1 MASNKNL
8 AKSKSSLKT
17 PEHGLYT
24 AEIRVTK
31 ACNLACAHCSVEAG
45 KRANN
50 ELSLE
55 EIKNVLE
62 ELSKMDARYTVFT
75 GGEPLMR
82 EDIFDIISY
91 ADKLSLTPYLDTN
104 ATLITAE
111 TAKKL
116 KKSGI
121 KMVQASLDGREKIHD
136 KIRGKGAFKKAV
148 EGIRACISQGL
159 PLNIN
164 FTVSAINLNELNQVI
179 KLAEK
184 LEADSLS
191 IERMISVGRGKNL
204 RGITRKEF
212 KEIINKIRAVNSKIK
227 ISISDPLAIIENEN
241 ALEAHKE
248 KLATSI
254 CGGCTA
260 GIAAI
265 TISYDGS
272 VYPCPKLPLEIG
284 NIRKKGIFDLW
295 LNNEIINTIR
305 YRELKGKCSECS
317 VKNLCGGCRAAA
329 FAWSKDY
336 LQEEPLCWR

>member
-1 MASNKNL
+1 MASSKST
-8 AKSKSSLKT
+8 AKSKSALKP
-17 PEHGLYT
+17 PEYGLYT

-45 KRANN
+45 KKAGS

-55 EIKNVLE
+55 EIKNILE
-62 ELSKMDARYTVFT
+62 ELRNMDARYVILT

-82 EDIFDIISY
+82 EDIFEMISC
-91 ADKLSLTPYLDTN
+91 ASELSLTPYLDTN

-116 KKSGI
+116 KESGI
-121 KMVQASLDGREKIHD
+121 KMVQASIDGREKIHD

-148 EGIRACISQGL
+148 EGIRACVSEGM

-164 FTVSAINLNELNQVI
+164 FTISALNLGELEHVI
-179 KLAEK
+179 ALAEK
-184 LEADSLS
+184 LGASSLS
-191 IERMISVGRGKNL
+191 IERMIPTGRGKNL
-204 RGITRKEF
+204 REITKEEF
-212 KEIINKIRAVNSKIK
+212 KDIVKKAEKMDSRIK
-227 ISISDPLAIIENEN
+227 ISVSDPLAIIDNKSVLKAYE
-241 ALEAHKE
+241 K

-265 TISYDGS
+265 TISYDGN
-272 VYPCPKLPLEIG
+272 VYPCPKLPVLVG
-284 NIRKKGIFDLW
+284 NIREESLLSIWAENK
-295 LNNEIINTIR
+295 IINSIR
-305 YRELKGKCSECS
+305 YRELKGKCGKCN

-329 FAWSKDY
+329 FALKNDY
-336 LQEEPLCWR
+336 LDEDPLCWR